1 LTHSAF
7 TQIGACVFDAYGTLF
22 DFHSAVA
29 RGGAALGDKAQAVS
43 QLWREKQIEYTW
55 LRNLMGAYV
64 DFWQITGDG
73 LDYALAAHGVD
84 DRVLRDQLMEL
95 YLNLNAY
102 PEVADSLARLR
113 AGGQTTAVLSN
124 GAPKMLRAAAT
135 SAGIDGLLDK
145 ILSVDE
151 IGIYKPDAR
160 VYQIAVDR
168 LGVPADQICYVSA
181 NGWDACGA
189 AHFGFN
195 VAWINRF
202 GLAPERLPGKP
213 AATIESLADVPP
225 LLGL

>member
-1 LTHSAF
+1 MTHSAF

-102 PEVADSLARLR
+102 PEVAETLARLR
-113 AGGQTTAVLSN
+113 AGGQRTRQREERHQRHDPRRASHDRMSSDSMAPSTIRTRRRERSITRESCVAKTNVTPRPWFSSYITSSN
-124 GAPKMLRAAAT
+124 
-135 SAGIDGLLDK
+135 
-145 ILSVDE
+145 E
-151 IGIYKPDAR
+151 
-160 VYQIAVDR
+160 
-168 LGVPADQICYVSA
+168 
-181 NGWDACGA
+181 
-189 AHFGFN
+189 
-195 VAWINRF
+195 
-202 GLAPERLPGKP
+202 
-213 AATIESLADVPP
+213 
-225 LLGL
+225 